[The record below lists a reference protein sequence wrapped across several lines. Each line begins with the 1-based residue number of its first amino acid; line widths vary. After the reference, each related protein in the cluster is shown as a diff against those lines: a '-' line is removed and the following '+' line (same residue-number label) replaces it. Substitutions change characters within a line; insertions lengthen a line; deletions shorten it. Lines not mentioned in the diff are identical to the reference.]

1 MDQQHDAGNL
11 GMWVFL
17 VTEIMFFGGMFMSYI
32 VYRAL
37 HLEAFIRAAT
47 SSMCHFGA
55 TNTAVLIC
63 SSLTMA
69 LAIHAAQ
76 TGKSKSTIILLILTM
91 LLGAAFL
98 GIKFTSNGLTIRWK
112 ALFRA
117 CISPTTGHMRRAC
130 SYFSASTS
138 S

>member
-1 MDQQHDAGNL
+1 MVHTAHSPALVHQFETKEQQHDAGSL

-17 VTEIMFFGGMFMSYI
+17 ATEIMFFGGVFMSYI

-37 HLEAFIRAAT
+37 HLEAFIQGSHFLDVT
-47 SSMCHFGA
+47 FGA

-69 LAIHAAQ
+69 LAINAAQ
-76 TGKSKSTIILLILTM
+76 TGKSKSTIITFLGLTM

-98 GIKFTSNGLTIRWK
+98 FIKF
-112 ALFRA
+112 AFE
-117 CISPTTGHMRRAC
+117 
-130 SYFSASTS
+130 
-138 S
+138 